1 MYSYR
6 ALVEKKICQFGI
18 LGIICNKQIIHLFR
32 PNQGNI
38 AFIAKML
45 FWAVLPALCQAAHA
59 EQDET
64 FNMLKL
70 KQAIK
75 HSNTGLQLIKQ
86 E

>member
-1 MYSYR
+1 M
-6 ALVEKKICQFGI
+6 Q
-18 LGIICNKQIIHLFR
+18 QITHLFR
-32 PNQGNI
+32 PNQGNV

-45 FWAVLPALCQAAHA
+45 FQAVLPALLYQAARA

-75 HSNTGLQLIKQ
+75 HRATRGYNL
-86 E
+86 